1 MLKLRASVI
10 VAALMLPSALAQA
23 AVWGQCGGTNWVGPT
38 TCAFGSA
45 CVYNNAWF
53 SQCLPVATTATS
65 AAATTTAKAT
75 TVPATSSVAH
85 STTSA
90 TAPASTGFVKANGQK
105 FELDG
110 KEYILVGEN
119 TYWVGLMGYNTTLMD
134 QGFKD
139 IAATGAT
146 TARTMG
152 FNEVTSDPGIY
163 VPYYQ
168 IWNGSIPTVN
178 TGSNG
183 LQNFDN
189 VVASAKKNGLRLI
202 VALTNNWSD
211 FGGSDVYVTQLLGPN
226 LPHDYF
232 YTNAT
237 VIAAYKNYVKT
248 FVTRYLNEPT
258 ILAWELMNEPR
269 CSGSTSVASSSC
281 TPATITNWATEM
293 SAFIKSIDSNHMVS
307 VGDEGFF
314 NEPDNANWLYQGT
327 LGVDTV
333 ALTNISTIDFG
344 TFHMYPLGY
353 GQTADPIGFGSQYIA
368 DHAAVQKEL
377 NKPMILEEFGV
388 TQPDVD
394 QVTAY
399 TQWYKDLIADG
410 LTGDLIWQAGSSFTT
425 NLDDGYEVY
434 PGTAV
439 YDVVTEYA
447 AALKARE

>member
-1 MLKLRASVI
+1 MFRLDTSLV
-10 VAALMLPSALAQA
+10 VAALMLHSALAQSP
-23 AVWGQCGGTNWVGPT
+23 VWGQCGGIGWSGFT
-38 TCAFGSA
+38 TCAIGSA
-45 CVYNNAWF
+45 CAYENDWF
-53 SQCLPVATTATS
+53 SQCIPGAATTS
-65 AAATTTAKAT
+65 VAATTTA
-75 TVPATSSVAH
+75 PATSDPASTPVAT

-90 TAPASTGFVKANGQK
+90 TVPASTGFVRANGQK

-110 KEYILVGEN
+110 EEFTLVGEN

-168 IWNGSIPTVN
+168 IWNGSVPTVN
-178 TGSNG
+178 MGSNG
-183 LQNFDN
+183 LPNFDN
-189 VVASAKKNGLRLI
+189 VVAMAKKNGLRLI

-248 FVTRYLNEPT
+248 FVSRYADEPT

-269 CSGSTSVASSSC
+269 CAGSTSVASGAC
-281 TPATITNWATEM
+281 TTDTITNWAADM
-293 SAFIKSIDSNHMVS
+293 SAFIKSIDPNHMVS

-314 NEPDNANWLYQGT
+314 NEPGNSNFLYQGIFGIDS
-327 LGVDTV
+327 L

-344 TFHMYPLGY
+344 TFHMYPIGY
-353 GQTADPIGFGSQYIA
+353 GQTTDPIGFGSQYIL
-368 DHAAVQKEL
+368 DHASVQKQL

-388 TQPDVD
+388 IQSDVD

-399 TQWYKDLIADG
+399 TQWYKDVLADG

-447 AALKARE
+447 AALKARG